1 MTNEKSFFLNVNDVC
16 YPYSL
21 LVSFPSSNMRGASSS
36 DFMCFYEKYHPLYCT
51 PAATA
56 FDKPC
61 SKPVSKTG
69 VQTVINMFF
78 DRDHPTM
85 QISKM
90 YQSHLCK

>member
-1 MTNEKSFFLNVNDVC
+1 MTNEKFFFLNVSDVC

-21 LVSFPSSNMRGASSS
+21 LVSFPSSNMHVANSS
-36 DFMCFYEKYHPLYCT
+36 DFMCFYEKYHPLCCT

-56 FDKPC
+56 FDEPC

-78 DRDHPTM
+78 
-85 QISKM
+85 
-90 YQSHLCK
+90 

>member
-1 MTNEKSFFLNVNDVC
+1 MGISYTMTNEKSFFLNVSDVC

-21 LVSFPSSNMRGASSS
+21 LVSFPSSNMNGASSS
-36 DFMCFYEKYHPLYCT
+36 DFTCFYEKYHPLYCT

-56 FDKPC
+56 FDEPC

-78 DRDHPTM
+78 
-85 QISKM
+85 
-90 YQSHLCK
+90 